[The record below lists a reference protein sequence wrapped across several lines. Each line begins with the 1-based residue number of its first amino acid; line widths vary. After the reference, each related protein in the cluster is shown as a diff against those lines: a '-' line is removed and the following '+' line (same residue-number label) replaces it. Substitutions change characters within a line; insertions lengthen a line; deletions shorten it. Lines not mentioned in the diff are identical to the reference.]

1 MTETLPVALAPS
13 QTAVMKDTRV
23 LCFGNVC
30 RSVRSYC
37 LCLGSDGGQALGVP
51 CQMPSEE
58 DPEAGP
64 LGADWLAHMPPTK
77 ASNSH
82 CACTAHGF
90 PSLPVL
96 SVTTSPR
103 SVHAQHCRLL
113 VALHF
118 LVCLPWLGPSDAPQR
133 HCVAGPRHSSWLPC
147 LGLGEALS
155 CQTSVVLVAPFTQ
168 MLQESGSPGSPHQR
182 PAATLRDAA
191 NTTLLGSASE
201 RTPGCSSGVAAGRR
215 LLLSV
220 RRLCHKMRR

>member
-1 MTETLPVALAPS
+1 MGDKPYESRVRCPQRKIQRLGPS
-13 QTAVMKDTRV
+13 
-23 LCFGNVC
+23 
-30 RSVRSYC
+30 
-37 LCLGSDGGQALGVP
+37 
-51 CQMPSEE
+51 
-58 DPEAGP
+58 GP
-64 LGADWLAHMPPTK
+64 TGWHTPPTE

-82 CACTAHGF
+82 CACTARGF

-155 CQTSVVLVAPFTQ
+155 CQTSVVLVAPITQ
-168 MLQESGSPGSPHQR
+168 TLQESGPPGSPHQR

-201 RTPGCSSGVAAGRR
+201 RTPGCSGGVAAGRR

-220 RRLCHKMRR
+220 RRLCHKMSR